1 MLEFGRQG
9 SSILQSTAD
18 YNFSVVYPFF
28 SFLCIISWRK
38 IKGALSCCF
47 FSCRKNLD
55 NVIDFLLGD
64 SRQNLLFC
72 WVILFV
78 NLSMFFAIS

>member
-28 SFLCIISWRK
+28 
-38 IKGALSCCF
+38 F
-47 FSCRKNLD
+47 FSLYYFMEKN
-55 NVIDFLLGD
+55 
-64 SRQNLLFC
+64 
-72 WVILFV
+72 
-78 NLSMFFAIS
+78 